1 MIVVL
6 ALSTVAVMAVA
17 ALVIPRVLD
26 AQYAAQQRRMAA
38 RHRK

>member
-1 MIVVL
+1 VIAVL

-26 AQYAAQQRRMAA
+26 AQWAAECRRHAA